1 MLIHNAVLTGSL
13 VLPSVLPITGSL
25 IMTGSIGIGTVSPT
39 ARLHISGTTGVLLE
53 ADGVNGVNALVV
65 SSSGNIGIGT
75 SNPLVNLHIE
85 TTGTSTSMGANVIST
100 FRSQAVGRA
109 ATIQLSD
116 NTNSNF
122 ISSLTG
128 SLGFGSFGN
137 ELMRI
142 TSTGNVGIGTTVPVT
157 LNGADAN
164 VTIYAGQDSSLTLKD
179 AVETW
184 ELYCNDD
191 LFITTGSVVY
201 PSMVFKRISGRVGIG
216 TADPRA
222 TLQVSNPVAGSPTL
236 PSAGQSG
243 SYTSLYLTNA
253 NFQYGMLMGSL
264 PNGNSWIQVQRTD
277 GTATTYD
284 LQLQPNGGSVTAGAA
299 ISAGTYLQSNSGIY
313 LTSGAGNNAAIG
325 STRGGFSTTFALNL
339 ASILP
344 GANFA
349 SNNYAIWLTI
359 MATNVAIQYNVLVNG
374 SVNTINSAGSNPVT
388 GTSWSGTAA
397 APVLTFTAST
407 NQYWSAILWCCGT

>member
-25 IMTGSIGIGTVSPT
+25 IMTGSIGIGTVSPA
-39 ARLHISGTTGVLLE
+39 ARLHISGTTGILLE
-53 ADGVNGVNALVV
+53 VDGVNAVNALFV

-191 LFITTGSVVY
+191 LFITTGSVVH

-222 TLQVSNPVAGSPTL
+222 TLQVSNPTAGSPVV
-236 PSAGQSG
+236 PSAGQTG

-284 LQLQPNGGSVTAGAA
+284 LQLQPNGGSVTTGGGLTV
-299 ISAGTYLQSNSGIY
+299 SGVLSTQSSIT
-313 LTSGAGNNAAIG
+313 LHNAM
-325 STRGGFSTTFALNL
+325 TLD
-339 ASILP
+339 
-344 GANFA
+344 
-349 SNNYAIWLTI
+349 SNNYSSDIGSSTWVSIGPTTLFVGFGFVYWAATSTGERNTAIITFNYYPAGVTVI
-359 MATNVAIQYNVLVNG
+359 HQSDNGGNGVVFQMNG
-374 SVNTINSAGSNPVT
+374 SSLQMKTTSGTVT
-388 GTSWSGTAA
+388 GTQITWFK
-397 APVLTFTAST
+397 L
-407 NQYWSAILWCCGT
+407 